1 MCRPSLPP
9 KRRDSLAKA
18 RKPLFAGF
26 CFGEVEA
33 AFLSDACA
41 IKGKQ
46 LTEQLLA
53 LPVWFVA

>member
-1 MCRPSLPP
+1 MLEMCHPSLPP
-9 KRRDSLAKA
+9 KRRDSSA
-18 RKPLFAGF
+18 RNPLFSGF
-26 CFGEVEA
+26 ALREVET

-53 LPVWFVA
+53 LPV

>member
-1 MCRPSLPP
+1 MLEMCHPSLLP
-9 KRRDSLAKA
+9 KRRDSSAKA
-18 RKPLFAGF
+18 RNPLFSGF
-26 CFGEVEA
+26 ALGEVET

-53 LPVWFVA
+53 LPV